1 MSARSRARVS
11 RGTQLGLGFG
21 FWRDI
26 DLGFGVFF
34 SLGIELEFVS
44 VLSENMVPIHTLDLD
59 SDLMVFLINTFW
71 VYFASRH
78 FQSTLTLID
87 LKLKECIIKVLSN

>member
-1 MSARSRARVS
+1 MSAQSRARVS

-59 SDLMVFLINTFW
+59 SDFDGVLDQYVLGLFCVTSLPK
-71 VYFASRH
+71 YF
-78 FQSTLTLID
+78 D
-87 LKLKECIIKVLSN
+87 VD